1 MNKTELEFALAE
13 CTADVL
19 EQMFFVQAR
28 EEAAPATPEA
38 DSDLICKMNFT
49 GDPSGCL
56 ALRVSLGAARTI
68 AADFLGE
75 DEAGLSAFQVGQVV
89 CELANIICG
98 SVLSRMESGTTFRLD
113 SPHLLSVWEKSG
125 GDATVHSVPLD
136 TGVLT
141 VVFATERPVCPR
153 AA

>member
-1 MNKTELEFALAE
+1 MTNTELEPALAE
-13 CTADVL
+13 CTAEVL
-19 EQMFFVQAR
+19 EQMFFVQAL
-28 EEAAPATPEA
+28 EEAAPTTAEA
-38 DSDLICKMNFT
+38 DTDVICRVDFT

-56 ALRVSLGAARTI
+56 ALRVSVGAARTI

-98 SVLSRMESGTTFRLD
+98 SVLSRIESRTTFRLD
-113 SPHLLSVWEKSG
+113 SPHLLSIWEKPG
-125 GDATVHSVPLD
+125 GDATVHSVTLD
-136 TGVLT
+136 AGVLK
-141 VVFATERPVCPR
+141 VVLATERPVCPR